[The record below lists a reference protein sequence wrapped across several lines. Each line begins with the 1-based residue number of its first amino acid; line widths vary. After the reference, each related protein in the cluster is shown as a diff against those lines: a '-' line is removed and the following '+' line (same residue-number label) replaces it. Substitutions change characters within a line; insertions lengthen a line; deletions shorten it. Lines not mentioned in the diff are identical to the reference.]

1 MKSTPNNTRRARGLK
16 RKLAFSAGL
25 GALWSFAA
33 PGAFAQ
39 DAAEVADE
47 AEDTRRLDT
56 IEVTATRRQG
66 VTVQDVPIA
75 VTAYDAELLQQTD
88 ITDLTNL
95 AQLSPSILS
104 GSGQSASAGTSIS
117 IRGLGTPSDDFGFEP
132 AVGIFIDGVYRT
144 RTGVA
149 AQELPQLSG
158 VEVLRGPQGTLFGRN
173 TSAGVVSFRTAKPEY
188 DPRFTATVGYGNF
201 DEVEVSLTATG
212 ATFANSASRI
222 DAKYRRRD
230 GLITDANSDNEFNNL
245 DRFFVRGQHL
255 WEKGQSSLRLIA
267 DYTETNEDCCAGVQ
281 LGTFEVG
288 ANAGTFDP
296 VTDSIIPIPEG
307 TIAGGALDD
316 VLNALAAAA
325 PLTGSADGP
334 LIGVL
339 GTGDNTDDSRFD
351 GAFSPNRPFRDDI
364 QDWGVSAEFNH
375 DFEFGRFTSIT
386 AYRDFESIRDQDID
400 FSGIDR
406 AFREDQ
412 MNNDATFTQEFR
424 LQGLAFEGK
433 LDWLVGT
440 FYLNQRI
447 DATETIRFG
456 SQANQFTDLLALA
469 GAGGTL
475 FGSLPPDVFAPG
487 IPPLLLG
494 IPGPATATGDGN
506 NDDNFDLDTNSIAI
520 FSHNEFQVTDRLTVT
535 GGIRYSYEK
544 KTIEADLNTLGVP
557 GCDLLLNGIP
567 GLVSGDAIAG
577 AIGGLGLL
585 VCNPAINSEFDGQ
598 RGDARV
604 DSEVTG
610 TAKFAYEITPDVLFF
625 GGYSRGFKSGS
636 FNLTRSGFASSIPFD
651 GLPADEPGDPLSE
664 LEFEAETVNAYEAGL
679 KTSWFDGR
687 YTANISAY
695 FQDVED
701 FQENAFNGTNFITV
715 GTEVEAYGVEIDLGA
730 SPIEGLVLQGGFAYN
745 SVERAETVPVGTG
758 FLVGGQQLGGSPEFV
773 VTGQG
778 TYTREIVPGIE
789 GVAHLN
795 FRWNSA
801 AAISSLAANLPL
813 GEQEAFALVGAR
825 LSVQDAD
832 GRWRAS
838 LLAENLFDQE
848 FDIANFSVPEQ
859 PGNFAVFPGRPRF
872 WGGEISVT
880 F

>member
-1 MKSTPNNTRRARGLK
+1 MTSPSHNRKRARSF
-16 RKLAFSAGL
+16 RRRLALGAGL
-25 GALWSFAA
+25 SALFALTA
-33 PGAFAQ
+33 PTAISQ
-39 DAAEVADE
+39 ETTEVADE
-47 AEDTRRLDT
+47 ADDARRLDA

-75 VTAYDAELLQQTD
+75 VTAFDAELLKQTD

-104 GSGQSASAGTSIS
+104 GSGQSASAGTSIT

-132 AVGIFIDGVYRT
+132 AVGIFIDGVFRT

-149 AQELPQLSG
+149 AQELPQLAA

-173 TSAGVVSFRTAKPEY
+173 TSAGVVSFRTAGPEY

-201 DEVEVSLTATG
+201 DEVEVTLTATG
-212 ATFANSASRI
+212 ATLANSASRI
-222 DAKYRRRD
+222 DAKFRRRD
-230 GLITDANSDNEFNNL
+230 GFITDVNSDNDFNNL

-255 WEKGQSSLRLIA
+255 WEKGNSTLRLIA
-267 DYTETNEDCCAGVQ
+267 DYSETNEDCCAGVQ
-281 LGTFEVG
+281 LGTFEAG
-288 ANAGTFDP
+288 ANAGAFDP
-296 VTDSIIPIPEG
+296 VTDSVTPIPEG
-307 TIAGGALDD
+307 TIIGGALDE
-316 VLNALAAAA
+316 VLNTIAAFA
-325 PLTGSADGP
+325 PLTGSADTP
-334 LIGVL
+334 LIGVV
-339 GTGDNTDDSRFD
+339 GTGDNTDDSRFV

-364 QDWGVSAEFNH
+364 RDWGLSAEFNH

-386 AYRDFESIRDQDID
+386 AYRDFDSIRNQDID

-406 AFREDQ
+406 AFRDGQ
-412 MNNDATFTQEFR
+412 TNDDRTFTQEFR
-424 LQGLAFEGK
+424 LQGLAFDGK

-456 SQANQFTDLLALA
+456 SQANQFTDLLAFA

-475 FGSLPPDVFAPG
+475 FGSLPPEVFG
-487 IPPLLLG
+487 TPPLLLG
-494 IPGPATATGDGN
+494 IPGPATETGDGN
-506 NDDNFDLDTNSIAI
+506 NDDIFDLDTNSIAI
-520 FSHNEFQVTDRLTVT
+520 FSHNEFQVTDRLTLT

-544 KTIEADLNTLGVP
+544 KTIEADLNTTGVP

-567 GLVSGDAIAG
+567 GLISGDAIAAAVG
-577 AIGGLGLL
+577 DLGLL
-585 VCNPAINSEFDGQ
+585 VCNPAVNSEFDGQ

-610 TAKFAYEITPDVLFF
+610 TAKFAYEVTPDVLFY

-636 FNLTRSGFASSIPFD
+636 FNLTRSGFASSIPFA

-664 LEFEAETVNAYEAGL
+664 LEFDAETVNAYEAGF

-687 YTANISAY
+687 YTANISGY
-695 FQDVED
+695 FQDVD
-701 FQENAFNGTNFITV
+701 NFQENAFNGTNFITV
-715 GTEVEAYGVEIDLGA
+715 GTSVEAFGVEIDMGA

-745 SVERAETVPVGTG
+745 SVERSETVPVGTG
-758 FLVGGQQLGGSPEFV
+758 FLVGGQQLGAAPEFV

-778 TYTREIVPGIE
+778 TYTRRVVPGIE

-795 FRWNSA
+795 FRWNGPA
-801 AAISSLAANLPL
+801 PFSSLAANLPL
-813 GEQEAFALVGAR
+813 GEQDAFALVGAR
-825 LSVQDAD
+825 LSVQDED

-838 LLAENLFDQE
+838 ILVENLFDQA
-848 FDIANFSVPEQ
+848 FDIAAFAVPEQ
-859 PGNFAVFPGRPRF
+859 PGNFASFPGLPRF

>member
-1 MKSTPNNTRRARGLK
+1 MTTQQNSSRRARGL
-16 RKLAFSAGL
+16 RRRLALGAGL
-25 GALWSFAA
+25 GAIFSFAA
-33 PGAFAQ
+33 PTALAQ
-39 DAAEVADE
+39 DAAEATDE
-47 AEDTRRLDT
+47 AEDVRRLNT
-56 IEVTATRRQG
+56 IEVTATRREG

-75 VTAYDAELLQQTD
+75 VTAFDAELLKQTD

-95 AQLSPSILS
+95 TQLSPSILS
-104 GSGQSASAGTSIS
+104 GQGQSASAGTAIS

-132 AVGIFIDGVYRT
+132 AVGIFIDGVFRT

-149 AQELPQLSG
+149 AQELPQLAA

-173 TSAGVVSFRTAKPEY
+173 TSAGVVSFRTAGPEY

-222 DAKYRRRD
+222 DAKFRRRD
-230 GLITDANSDNEFNNL
+230 GFITDVNSDNDFNNL

-255 WEKGQSSLRLIA
+255 WEKGNSTLRLIG

-281 LGTFEVG
+281 VGTFEAG
-288 ANAGTFDP
+288 ANAGMFDP

-307 TIAGGALDD
+307 AVLGGALDD
-316 VLNALAAAA
+316 VLNSLAAIA
-325 PLTGSADGP
+325 PLTGTADTP
-334 LIGVL
+334 LIGVT
-339 GTGDNTDDSRFD
+339 GTGDNDDDSRFV
-351 GAFSPNRPFRDDI
+351 GAFSPSRPFQDDI
-364 QDWGVSAEFNH
+364 RDWGISAEFNH

-386 AYRDFESIRDQDID
+386 AYRDFDSIRDQDID

-412 MNNDATFTQEFR
+412 TNDDRTFTQEFR
-424 LQGLAFEGK
+424 LQGLAFDGK

-447 DATETIRFG
+447 DSTETIRFG
-456 SQANQFTDLLALA
+456 SQANQFTDLLAL
-469 GAGGTL
+469 GGSGGTL
-475 FGSLPPDVFAPG
+475 FGSLPPEVFG
-487 IPPLLLG
+487 TPPLLLG
-494 IPGPATATGDGN
+494 IPGPATETGDGN
-506 NDDNFDLDTNSIAI
+506 NDDFFDLDTNSIAI
-520 FSHNEFQVTDRLTVT
+520 FSHNEFEVTDRLTIT

-544 KTIEADLNTLGVP
+544 KTIDVDLNTIGVP

-567 GLVSGDAIAG
+567 GLVTGDVIAG
-577 AIGGLGLL
+577 LLGPLGLL

-610 TAKFAYEITPDVLFF
+610 TAKFAYEITPDILFF
-625 GGYSRGFKSGS
+625 GGFSRGFKSGS
-636 FNLTRSGFASSIPFD
+636 FNLTRSAFTSSIPFA
-651 GLPADEPGDPLSE
+651 GLPADDGANPLTE
-664 LEFEAETVNAYEAGL
+664 LEFDAETVNAYEAGL

-687 YTANISAY
+687 YTANISGY
-695 FQDVED
+695 FQDVDD

-715 GTEVEAYGVEIDLGA
+715 GTEVEAFGVEIDLGA
-730 SPIEGLVLQGGFAYN
+730 NPIEGLVLQGGFAYN

-758 FLVGGQQLGGSPEFV
+758 FLIGGQQLGGSPEFV

-778 TYTREIVPGIE
+778 TYTREIVPGID

-795 FRWNSA
+795 FRWRSA
-801 AAISSLAANLPL
+801 AAISSLASNLPL
-813 GEQEAFALVGAR
+813 GDQEAFALVGAR
-825 LSVQDAD
+825 LSVQDSD

-838 LLAENLFDQE
+838 ILAENLFDQD
-848 FDIANFSVPEQ
+848 FDLATFSVPEQ
-859 PGNFAVFPGRPRF
+859 PGNFAIFPGPPRF